1 MSEPIPVL
9 HIEPDPQTA
18 EFIQHTLEQGEYI
31 VTSVHSGKEGLISA
45 WRDQP
50 EIIICELELPDID
63 GGELI
68 QKLRNDHRTRKT
80 TIIALTSRGDPASA
94 VQAKEAGVDRY
105 FVKQPGAVD
114 MLVDYIVR
122 GEDPLYEGSHAPAS
136 GAHGNISSLIGIK
149 GGSGTS
155 SLALNLA
162 HLLGLTL
169 GEGRV
174 LVVDFDLPMGSLAE
188 ISGVHGKLTL
198 DQMLVQEPQALANLA
213 LHEKVL
219 VPQAWSC
226 AVLPGLKYPEPLDDW
241 SSSNIPALLQALR
254 DRYEHI
260 VIDLGRDLSPPGRAV
275 LAQSDHV
282 LLILQPDEECVSR
295 AKSVFSYLRKIGT
308 HRDKIHFVTN
318 RPLPS
323 ESLTLRS
330 VEESLG
336 HPILGAVPYMGDEV
350 TLVNRLHAPIAL
362 RFPESRGNIVL
373 TDIAAMLS
381 GEKPIG
387 KPEERLHVRS

>member
-1 MSEPIPVL
+1 MSEPIPIL

-18 EFIQHTLEQGEYI
+18 EFIQHTLEQGEYL
-31 VTSVHSGKEGLISA
+31 VTSVQSGKEGLISA

-50 EIIICELELPDID
+50 EVIICELDLPDID
-63 GGELI
+63 GGELV
-68 QKLRNDHRTRKT
+68 QKLRNDQRTRKT
-80 TIIALTSRGDPASA
+80 MIIALTSRRNPASA
-94 VQAKEAGVDRY
+94 VEAKESGVDRY

-114 MLVDYIVR
+114 MLVDYLVS
-122 GEDPLYEGSHAPAS
+122 GEDAIREHSHATGS
-136 GAHGNISSLIGIK
+136 SSHGSITSLIGIK
-149 GGSGTS
+149 GGSGAS

-162 HLLGLTL
+162 HLLGTTL

-174 LVVDFDLPMGSLAE
+174 LVVDFDLPMGSLAT
-188 ISGVHGKLTL
+188 ISGVRGKLTL
-198 DQMLVQEPQALANLA
+198 DQLLAQEPQALANMA

-219 VPQAWSC
+219 IPQAWSC
-226 AVLPGLKYPEPLDDW
+226 AVLAGLKHPEPLNDW

-282 LLILQPDEECVSR
+282 LLILQPDEECVGR

-308 HRDKIHFVTN
+308 DRDKIHFITN

-330 VEESLG
+330 TEQALG
-336 HPILGAVPYMGDEV
+336 HTILGAVPYMGDEV
-350 TLVNRLHAPIAL
+350 TLVNRLHAPIAM

-373 TDIAAMLS
+373 TEIAATML
-381 GEKPIG
+381 GEKNTG
-387 KPEERLHVRS
+387 ARKERISVRS

>member
-1 MSEPIPVL
+1 MSKPIPVL

-18 EFIQHTLEQGEYI
+18 EFIQHTLEQGEYL
-31 VTSVHSGKEGLISA
+31 VTSVQSGKEGLISA

-50 EIIICELELPDID
+50 EVIICELDLPDID
-63 GGELI
+63 GGELV
-68 QKLRNDHRTRKT
+68 QKLRNDQRTRKT
-80 TIIALTSRGDPASA
+80 MIIALTSRRNPASA
-94 VQAKEAGVDRY
+94 VEAKESGVDRY

-114 MLVDYIVR
+114 MLVDYLVS
-122 GEDPLYEGSHAPAS
+122 GEDAIREHSHATGS
-136 GAHGNISSLIGIK
+136 SSHGSITSLIGIK

-162 HLLGLTL
+162 HLLGTTL

-174 LVVDFDLPMGSLAE
+174 LVVDFDLPMGSLAT
-188 ISGVHGKLTL
+188 ISGVRGKLTL
-198 DQMLVQEPQALANLA
+198 DQLLAQEPQALANMA

-219 VPQAWSC
+219 IPQAWSC
-226 AVLPGLKYPEPLDDW
+226 AVLPGLKHPEPLNDW

-282 LLILQPDEECVSR
+282 LLILQPDEECVGR

-308 HRDKIHFVTN
+308 DRDKIHFITN

-330 VEESLG
+330 TEQALG
-336 HPILGAVPYMGDEV
+336 HTILGAVPYMGDEV
-350 TLVNRLHAPIAL
+350 TLVNRLHAPIAM

-373 TDIAAMLS
+373 TEIAATML
-381 GEKPIG
+381 GEKNTG
-387 KPEERLHVRS
+387 ARKERISVRS

>member
-1 MSEPIPVL
+1 MSKPIPVL

-18 EFIQHTLEQGEYI
+18 EFIQHTLEQGEYL
-31 VTSVHSGKEGLISA
+31 VTSVQSGKEGLISA

-50 EIIICELELPDID
+50 EVIICELDLPDID
-63 GGELI
+63 GGELV
-68 QKLRNDHRTRKT
+68 QKLRNDQRTRKT
-80 TIIALTSRGDPASA
+80 MIIALTSRRNPASA
-94 VQAKEAGVDRY
+94 VEAKESGVDRY

-114 MLVDYIVR
+114 MLVDYLVS
-122 GEDPLYEGSHAPAS
+122 GEHAIREHSHATGPS
-136 GAHGNISSLIGIK
+136 SHGSITSLIGIK

-162 HLLGLTL
+162 HLLGTTL

-174 LVVDFDLPMGSLAE
+174 LVVDFDLPMGSLAT
-188 ISGVHGKLTL
+188 ISGVRGKLTL
-198 DQMLVQEPQALANLA
+198 DQLLVQEPQALANMA

-219 VPQAWSC
+219 IPQAWTC
-226 AVLPGLKYPEPLDDW
+226 AVLPGLKHPEPLDDW

-282 LLILQPDEECVSR
+282 LLILQPDEECVGR

-308 HRDKIHFVTN
+308 DRDKIHFITN

-330 VEESLG
+330 TEQALG
-336 HPILGAVPYMGDEV
+336 HTILGAVPYMGDEV
-350 TLVNRLHAPIAL
+350 TLVNRLHAPIAM

-373 TDIAAMLS
+373 TEIAATLL
-381 GEKPIG
+381 GEKNTG
-387 KPEERLHVRS
+387 SRKERISVRS

>member
-1 MSEPIPVL
+1 VSEPIPVL

-18 EFIQHTLEQGEYI
+18 EFIQHTLEQGEYR
-31 VTSVHSGKEGLISA
+31 VTSVQTGKEGLISA

-63 GGELI
+63 GGKLI
-68 QKLRNDHRTRKT
+68 QKLRSDHRTRKK
-80 TIIALTSRGDPASA
+80 TIIALTSRKDPASTIK
-94 VQAKEAGVDRY
+94 AKESGVDRY
-105 FVKQPGAVD
+105 FVKQPGAVA
-114 MLVDYIVR
+114 MLVDYLER
-122 GEDPLYEGSHAPAS
+122 GEDALREHGHTSGSS
-136 GAHGNISSLIGIK
+136 SHGHITSLIGIK

-162 HLLGLTL
+162 HLVGLTL

-174 LVVDFDLPMGSLAE
+174 LVVDFDLPMGSLAA
-188 ISGVHGKLTL
+188 ISGVRGKLAL
-198 DQMLVQEPQALANLA
+198 DQLLVQEPQALANMA
-213 LHEKVL
+213 LHENVL
-219 VPQAWSC
+219 IPQAWSC
-226 AVLPGLKYPEPLDDW
+226 AVLPGLKHPEPLDDW

-260 VIDLGRDLSPPGRAV
+260 VVDLGRDLSPPGRAV

-308 HRDKIHFVTN
+308 ERDKIHFITN

-323 ESLTLRS
+323 ESLTARS
-330 VEESLG
+330 TEQTLG
-336 HPILGAVPYMGDEV
+336 HSILGAVPYMGDEV
-350 TLVNRLHAPIAL
+350 TLVNRLHAPIAM

-373 TDIAAMLS
+373 TEIAATLL
-381 GEKPIG
+381 GVKDTG
-387 KPEERLHVRS
+387 NREERTSVRT

>member
-18 EFIQHTLEQGEYI
+18 EFIQHTLEQGEYL
-31 VTSVHSGKEGLISA
+31 VTSVQSGKEGLISA

-50 EIIICELELPDID
+50 EVIICELDLPDID
-63 GGELI
+63 GGELV
-68 QKLRNDHRTRKT
+68 QKLRNDQRTRKT
-80 TIIALTSRGDPASA
+80 MIIALTSRRNPASA
-94 VQAKEAGVDRY
+94 VEAKESGVDRY

-114 MLVDYIVR
+114 MLVDYLVS
-122 GEDPLYEGSHAPAS
+122 GEDAIREHSHATGS
-136 GAHGNISSLIGIK
+136 SSHGSITSLIGIK
-149 GGSGTS
+149 GGSGAS

-162 HLLGLTL
+162 HLLGTTL

-174 LVVDFDLPMGSLAE
+174 LVVDFDLPMGSLAT
-188 ISGVHGKLTL
+188 ISGVRGKLTL
-198 DQMLVQEPQALANLA
+198 DQLLAQEPQALANMA

-219 VPQAWSC
+219 IPQAWSC
-226 AVLPGLKYPEPLDDW
+226 AVLPGLKHPEPLNDW

-282 LLILQPDEECVSR
+282 LLILQPDEECVGR

-308 HRDKIHFVTN
+308 DRDKIHFITN

-330 VEESLG
+330 TEQALG
-336 HPILGAVPYMGDEV
+336 HTILGAVPYMGDEV
-350 TLVNRLHAPIAL
+350 TLVNRLHAPIAM

-373 TDIAAMLS
+373 TEIAATML
-381 GEKPIG
+381 GEKNTG
-387 KPEERLHVRS
+387 ARKERISVRS